1 MARSAQGSAAATARR
16 IQSRAYG
23 IASDF
28 NGRGA
33 VQGTLYPPTPAQRA
47 QVAELKRMLA
57 EAGG

>member
-1 MARSAQGSAAATARR
+1 M
-16 IQSRAYG
+16 
-23 IASDF
+23 ASDF

-47 QVAELKRMLA
+47 QFAELKRMLA